1 MINVSFYVLF
11 FLQNCISLWLIIYKT
26 KPFFGFMTLY
36 FPLVNLLA
44 ELPLEIFDFVFPCY

>member
-44 ELPLEIFDFVFPCY
+44 ELPLEIFDFVFPC